1 MRKFQELYL
10 RDVAIDQRFWVDGAQ
25 YKRINRTHAPDKDN
39 RVAAVLESEFY
50 ASFSEIEEG
59 MPLLQPDDKVIYRA
73 DLIVL
78 VEVSVPDGWKLV
90 RNSGSIILK
99 CEGQWSAG
107 FSQYDSSTLSRNLWR
122 LFDAMLAA
130 APAAPAADAGLV
142 EAMIDEVA
150 SLQPAT

>member
-25 YKRINRTHAPDKDN
+25 YKRISCTHAPGKDN

-73 DLIVL
+73 DLVVL
-78 VEVSVPDGWKLV
+78 VE
-90 RNSGSIILK
+90 IT
-99 CEGQWSAG
+99 A
-107 FSQYDSSTLSRNLWR
+107 
-122 LFDAMLAA
+122 
-130 APAAPAADAGLV
+130 
-142 EAMIDEVA
+142 
-150 SLQPAT
+150 

>member
-10 RDVAIDQRFWVDGAQ
+10 RDVSIDQRFWVDGAQ

-78 VEVSVPDGWKLV
+78 VEVSVPDGWRWVPVDPTIEMAEALYFDGEDYT
-90 RNSGSIILK
+90 NSK
-99 CEGQWSAG
+99 
-107 FSQYDSSTLSRNLWR
+107 D
-122 LFDAMLAA
+122 FDDFKAAWPQMLA
-130 APAAPAADAGLV
+130 AAPAADAGL
-142 EAMIDEVA
+142 A
-150 SLQPAT
+150 Q